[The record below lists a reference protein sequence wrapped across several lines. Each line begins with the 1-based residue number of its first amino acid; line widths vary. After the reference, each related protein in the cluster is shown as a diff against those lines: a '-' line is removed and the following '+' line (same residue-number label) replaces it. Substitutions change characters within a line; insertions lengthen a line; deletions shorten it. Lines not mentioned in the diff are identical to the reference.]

1 MKSFKSLV
9 KPACAIALVLGMSSP
24 WFAYAKEDNCRPE
37 HHHMGPHP
45 KQFKKLIQALD
56 LSEEQ
61 KVQAQALQ
69 AQMKADREADKGAV
83 QAQREAFHNLVMAN
97 ASEAELKAHADQM
110 AASMSKHMVQSSLH
124 MRAFREILT
133 VEQKV
138 KMDAMKAERKAR
150 HANGDSKSRHEKATA
165 MDES

>member
-1 MKSFKSLV
+1 MKSIKSLV

-45 KQFKKLIQALD
+45 KQFKKLVQALD

-83 QAQREAFHNLVMAN
+83 QAQREAFHVDRYFK
-97 ASEAELKAHADQM
+97 SGSADRDEFGCDVHGDGLETGARIEFPEEVDRLGDAIGVVD
-110 AASMSKHMVQSSLH
+110 AA
-124 MRAFREILT
+124 I
-133 VEQKV
+133 
-138 KMDAMKAERKAR
+138 
-150 HANGDSKSRHEKATA
+150 
-165 MDES
+165 